1 MKAAKTIAEYYIQK
15 WVEEHIE
22 TENNTLELEVRGR
35 EGVLSD
41 RNGDALKLYY
51 NQSTKKVYVK
61 G

>member
-15 WVEEHIE
+15 WVEEHFE
-22 TENNTLELEVRGR
+22 TENNTLELKVRGR

>member
-1 MKAAKTIAEYYIQK
+1 MQNMPSKK
-15 WVEEHIE
+15 WVEEHFE

-35 EGVLSD
+35 EGVLFD

-51 NQSTKKVYVK
+51 NQSTKKVYVR